1 MRVITRIS
9 QHKIQ
14 FQLCRITGLNR
25 SVSGAIRGKI
35 QRPEAP
41 RRPHRSQPGGLR
53 NQRPGPSA
61 LPTSPL
67 ARPVHKQAGSWTGC
81 LRSGGA
87 GRDGSRC
94 CCSGCRRCS
103 CSGSKHACS
112 PVCCTKNRIG
122 SHAGRL
128 LARSLVNTAWEKIAR
143 RSPSVSACWGMAHPT
158 LSRGHDLGPVQ
169 TPSSIGLR
177 HCAKSAGEAVA
188 VIVSQPA
195 QLVRIYLVAEK
206 IEPIDHTRHMRLAGM
221 KSESVGREAFT
232 NSRPNVCQA
241 CLVMVQ
247 YHHINH
253 VVQVGSDT

>member
-14 FQLCRITGLNR
+14 FQLCRVTGLNR

-67 ARPVHKQAGSWTGC
+67 ARPVHKQAGSWTGYLPC
-81 LRSGGA
+81 GWT

-103 CSGSKHACS
+103 CSGLCHACS
-112 PVCCTKNRIG
+112 PVCCTKNRVG

-128 LARSLVNTAWEKIAR
+128 LARSPGEYSLGENCPAKPLRVCMLGHGPSNPESRPRPWP
-143 RSPSVSACWGMAHPT
+143 SP
-158 LSRGHDLGPVQ
+158 D
-169 TPSSIGLR
+169 
-177 HCAKSAGEAVA
+177 
-188 VIVSQPA
+188 A
-195 QLVRIYLVAEK
+195 QLDRPSPLREVC
-206 IEPIDHTRHMRLAGM
+206 
-221 KSESVGREAFT
+221 GRSGGRYRFAT
-232 NSRPNVCQA
+232 GA
-241 CLVMVQ
+241 
-247 YHHINH
+247 
-253 VVQVGSDT
+253 GSDIPCSRED